1 MSQDESTSIAQDNQN
16 PGYGAIIRRTS
27 TVNFDTIRPS
37 TPPLHRIET
46 APFLSQSILSTSTIQ
61 SSSDQMVSTISTWTK
76 IGYGLGHVYNDLCA
90 GVWFSYLLLFM
101 KGALKMPGTEAG
113 AMMMIGQVGDAL
125 ATPVVGILVDRYGT
139 KQRWHLLGKLN
150 EFTSEKQKK
159 KSLTFS
165 SLLQVHFSS
174 F

>member
-1 MSQDESTSIAQDNQN
+1 MSEDETNSIAQDNQN
-16 PGYGAIIRRTS
+16 SGYGAIIGRTS
-27 TVNFDTIRPS
+27 TVNFDTLRPN

-61 SSSDQMVSTISTWTK
+61 SSSDQMVSTISLGTK

-113 AMMMIGQVGDAL
+113 AMMMVGQVGDAM
-125 ATPVVGILVDRYGT
+125 ATPVVGILVDKYGT
-139 KQRWHLLGKLN
+139 KQQWHLFGKCRDI
-150 EFTSEKQKK
+150 FTVLKQ
-159 KSLTFS
+159 
-165 SLLQVHFSS
+165 
-174 F
+174 